1 MDRTLTF
8 DFFVGRPSSS
18 LLRVSLHLATLLF
31 WRGKL
36 LLTTLEM
43 GLGRDDVLTFFKSS
57 VLKITLKVWIDSL
70 SLLSIH
76 LRLVSIMNFW
86 SLTSSSSPHA
96 STSGSDFWFTSEVII
111 RTFVDARNELLM
123 WTLIGGLVTEV

>member
-18 LLRVSLHLATLLF
+18 LLRVSLHLATLLV

-111 RTFVDARNELLM
+111 RTFVDARNELL
-123 WTLIGGLVTEV
+123 L

>member
-8 DFFVGRPSSS
+8 DFLVGRTPSS
-18 LLRVSLHLATLLF
+18 LLRVSLHLTALLF
-31 WRGKL
+31 WCGKL

-76 LRLVSIMNFW
+76 LRLVSIMDFW
-86 SLTSSSSPHA
+86 NLTSSCSSHS
-96 STSGSDFWFTSEVII
+96 STSGSDFWFTSQVII
-111 RTFVDARNELLM
+111 WTFVDARDELLM
-123 WTLIGGLVTEV
+123 